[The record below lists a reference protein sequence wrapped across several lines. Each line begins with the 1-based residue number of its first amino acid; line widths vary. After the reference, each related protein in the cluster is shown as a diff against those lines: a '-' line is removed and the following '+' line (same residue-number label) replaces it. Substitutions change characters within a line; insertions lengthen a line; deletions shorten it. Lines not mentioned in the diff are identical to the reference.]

1 MCAGSVWGQT
11 LPQPYLFLFCSFS
24 GTWRG
29 SMTENAPI
37 PPKRAFSRFLPLAVL
52 VAGLGAFF
60 ALGLDR
66 YVTLDTLRDN
76 RQLLSGWVAEN
87 WALAAVIYVIAYIAM
102 VAFSLPGGLV
112 ATLTGGFLFGTL
124 FGGLLTI
131 FGATIGAT
139 AIFLA
144 AKTALGDVL
153 RAKAGPGLRRIEQGF
168 GENAFSYMLVLRL
181 VPLFPFFLVNLA
193 PAFLGVPLRTY
204 VIATFFGIMPATF
217 VFASL
222 GNGLGSVFDAG
233 REPDLGLIMEPQII
247 GPILAL
253 ALLALVPVIYRR
265 ISARK
270 NLPENAA

>member
-1 MCAGSVWGQT
+1 MSDTTSNGGKGV
-11 LPQPYLFLFCSFS
+11 F
-24 GTWRG
+24 R
-29 SMTENAPI
+29 
-37 PPKRAFSRFLPLAVL
+37 RFLPLAVL
-52 VAGLGAFF
+52 LAGLGAFF

-76 RQLLSGWVAEN
+76 RQALSGWVAEN
-87 WALAAVIYVIAYIAM
+87 WLLAAFVYVAAYIAM

-131 FGATIGAT
+131 LGATAGAT

-144 AKTALGDVL
+144 ARTALGDAL

-222 GNGLGSVFDAG
+222 GNGLGAVFDAG

-253 ALLALVPVIYRR
+253 ALLALVPVVYRR
-265 ISARK
+265 FASK
-270 NLPENAA
+270 NRLPDEVS

>member
-1 MCAGSVWGQT
+1 MSDTTSNGSKGI
-11 LPQPYLFLFCSFS
+11 F
-24 GTWRG
+24 R
-29 SMTENAPI
+29 
-37 PPKRAFSRFLPLAVL
+37 RFLPLAIL
-52 VAGLGAFF
+52 LAGLGTFF

-76 RQLLSGWVAEN
+76 RQALSSWVAEN
-87 WALAAVIYVIAYIAM
+87 WLLAAFIYVAAYIAM

-131 FGATIGAT
+131 LGATAGAT

-144 AKTALGDVL
+144 ARTALGDAL

-168 GENAFSYMLVLRL
+168 GKNAFSYMLVLRL

-204 VIATFFGIMPATF
+204 VIATFAGIMPATF

-222 GNGLGSVFDAG
+222 GNGLGAVFDAG

-253 ALLALVPVIYRR
+253 ALLALVPAVYRR
-265 ISARK
+265 FAPK
-270 NLPENAA
+270 NQLPDEAS